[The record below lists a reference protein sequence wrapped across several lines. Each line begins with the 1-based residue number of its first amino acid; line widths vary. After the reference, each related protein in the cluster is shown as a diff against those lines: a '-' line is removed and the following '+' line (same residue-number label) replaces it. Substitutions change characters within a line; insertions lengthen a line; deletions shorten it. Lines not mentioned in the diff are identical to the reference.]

1 MKVKYLGEILQ
12 NVQMYEFP
20 NIKDMRIKRI
30 EFDSRKVETDSLF
43 VAIRGFTSDGHA
55 YLSEA
60 EKRGAVAAVVEQ
72 KRDIITLPQI
82 VVKDSRKELARMAAN
97 FYNPELSKMRLI
109 GITGTNGKTTT
120 SYLIRSVMESAGIK
134 SGLVGTIAYD
144 VAGQWIKAWNTT
156 PESVD
161 IFKMLYEMYNSGRK
175 GCVLE
180 VSSHALALNR
190 VDFLN
195 FEIGVFTNLTQDH
208 LDFHK
213 NFENYFNTKKKL
225 FDHVNQGG
233 RAVINQDDNYGRRLL
248 KDVKQ
253 DIFTFGTTSTA
264 TVQAIEWESSID
276 GLRLKIDSPVGQI
289 DINSSLIG
297 QFNVEN
303 ILASVATGLALNFDI
318 NTIKK
323 GVELIRMVPGRLE
336 TARIDGNRTVVVDYS
351 HTPDSLQKAL
361 KVLRELTNNTLW
373 VVFGCGGDRDTAKRP
388 IMGKI
393 AEDYADKLVLTSDNP
408 RSEKPQSITEMI
420 IQGIASVEN
429 IYIELNRRNAIQY
442 ALEHSEPGDTIL
454 IAGKGHED
462 YQEINGIKYP
472 FDDRKVVEEIV
483 E

>member
-60 EKRGAVAAVVEQ
+60 EKRGAVAVVVEQ
-72 KRDIITLPQI
+72 KSDSIALPQI

-264 TVQAIEWESSID
+264 TVQAIEWESTID
-276 GLRLKIDSPVGQI
+276 GLRLKIDTPVGQI

-336 TARIDGNRTVVVDYS
+336 TVRIDGSRTVVVDYS

-361 KVLRELTNNTLW
+361 KVLREITNNTLW
-373 VVFGCGGDRDTAKRP
+373 VVFGCGGDRDTSKRP

-420 IQGIASVEN
+420 IQGIANVEN
-429 IYIELNRRNAIQY
+429 IHIELNRRNAIQY

-462 YQEINGIKYP
+462 YQEINGTKYP

-483 E
+483 G